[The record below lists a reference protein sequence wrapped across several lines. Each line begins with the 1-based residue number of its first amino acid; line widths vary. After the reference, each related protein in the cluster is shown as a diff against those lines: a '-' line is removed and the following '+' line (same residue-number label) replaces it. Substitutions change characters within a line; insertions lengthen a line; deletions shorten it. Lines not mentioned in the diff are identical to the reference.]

1 MHNDQKRKLVLENV
15 WKNVL
20 VILVTALSWPFIQ
33 NRLAVIDRD
42 NFGNF
47 LLVIS
52 ILLVTVCF
60 ANFGFTYRDS
70 DTRSKE
76 IRILSHIATSLFLL
90 LTALLLLTMSLG
102 IGIAYPAMESLFFL
116 VFSLL
121 LYSSITLYDFWDLL
135 RTN

>member
-1 MHNDQKRKLVLENV
+1 MNSELKKKLLWENI

-20 VILVTALSWPFIQ
+20 VILVIALSWPFIQ
-33 NRLAVIDRD
+33 NRLAVIEQND
-42 NFGNF
+42 FGNF

-70 DTRSKE
+70 DTRVKE
-76 IRILSHIATSLFLL
+76 IRWLFHIATFLFLL
-90 LTALLLLTMSLG
+90 LTALLLLTMSWG
-102 IGIAYPAMESLFFL
+102 ISVAYPEMSLLFYI
-116 VFSLL
+116 FSLL
-121 LYSSITLYDFWDLL
+121 LYIAVVLYDFWDIL

>member
-52 ILLVTVCF
+52 FLLVTVCF

-90 LTALLLLTMSLG
+90 LTALILNTMSLG
-102 IGIAYPAMESLFFL
+102 IGIA
-116 VFSLL
+116 
-121 LYSSITLYDFWDLL
+121 
-135 RTN
+135 